1 MNNKKIG
8 LKDIVLI
15 TLLTSIMIG
24 IQTVVLLPFMTN
36 LRFVILFVGGIDWFL
51 CGIIYCL
58 MIAKSPKTGTA
69 FIFSFIFAVYYFFA
83 NSMIA
88 ISTMIVGV
96 GIVMELILLKNG
108 YKNKVKATIAYII
121 FGLTIMMAPN
131 VIILLQKDTMIAGL
145 LAQGVTQEYID
156 TMFAVYSAKNMGIG
170 IILTTIGAIA
180 GTQISY
186 KVLNKYF
193 VASGMVEK

>member
-180 GTQISY
+180 GTQIGY